1 MSKSIWYTDIYVGK
15 TPAHIT
21 EQETWPNVMC
31 LFFSCRQDLMQCRLA
46 SNLLYVKDDLE
57 LLTLLP
63 LPLQSWDYRHAPPH
77 PVYAM
82 LGTKPIASCILCKH
96 STKWAI
102 SSVQFF
108 VLFCFTPKLYF
119 PTKLGIF
126 ALLLCWSQTAPVSL
140 KLITLCPRL
149 PEWHYGCVWQRFSS
163 PNPFLFLVFSFSDAI
178 TYLSL
183 TSDLLCS
190 SRVSFLSRIPFLFL
204 LK

>member
-15 TPAHIT
+15 TPAHIK
-21 EQETWPNVMC
+21 EQKTWPNVMC
-31 LFFSCRQDLMQCRLA
+31 LFFSCRQDLMQCGLA

-63 LPLQSWDYRHAPPH
+63 LPLQSWDYRHAPPC

-82 LGTKPIASCILCKH
+82 LGTKPIASCILRKH

-108 VLFCFTPKLYF
+108 FVLFYF
-119 PTKLGIF
+119 KVIF
-126 ALLLCWSQTAPVSL
+126 SHQTRCLSIAVMSQTAQVSL
-140 KLITLCPRL
+140 KLIILWSQL
-149 PEWHYGCVWQRFSS
+149 PEWHYGCVWQQVYLIKSVS
-163 PNPFLFLVFSFSDAI
+163 VLFLFFSFSDAI

-183 TSDLLCS
+183 MSDLLCS